1 MSKHLLPG
9 EQRNNWNRQPSE
21 TLPNKR
27 QITACDLAWGYMH
40 SQSHFFLWALFH
52 DPGMVPLSPISSS
65 YEYISQVVA
74 AARRL
79 WIQFLESGQQTQTH
93 GRWDHMPG
101 WLAGRSRRNGG
112 FNGKIILKIGDYPM
126 PRLSTAGYHIAF
138 LGVMF
143 IHLIYL
149 LSMSRIVIGVAR
161 SKYILF

>member
-1 MSKHLLPG
+1 
-9 EQRNNWNRQPSE
+9 
-21 TLPNKR
+21 
-27 QITACDLAWGYMH
+27 
-40 SQSHFFLWALFH
+40 
-52 DPGMVPLSPISSS
+52 
-65 YEYISQVVA
+65 VVA

-138 LGVMF
+138 LRVMF

-149 LSMSRIVIGVAR
+149 LSMSRNVIGVAR
-161 SKYILF
+161 SKHILLVLNISGWILDGMPHMLSSLCMVCLQGIGIVQDGFFPWFSYLLQRISYQ